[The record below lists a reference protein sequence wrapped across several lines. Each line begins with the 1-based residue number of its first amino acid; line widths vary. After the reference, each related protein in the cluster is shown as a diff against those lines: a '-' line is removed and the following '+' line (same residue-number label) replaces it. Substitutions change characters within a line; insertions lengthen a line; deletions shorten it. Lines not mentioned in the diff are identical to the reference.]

1 VDPALGNPVILTN
14 VATISTTGPER
25 PADKA
30 NNTSQVSDPV
40 GLGTVLLGG
49 YAFEDLL
56 VE

>member
-1 VDPALGNPVILTN
+1 VLSL
-14 VATISTTGPER
+14 SKQER

-49 YAFEDLL
+49 YA
-56 VE
+56 VGRVG

>member
-49 YAFEDLL
+49 YA
-56 VE
+56 VGRVG